1 MADGQATGLTLGG
14 RLKRLSQTYFVDR
27 EIFLR
32 SNDRVQYLRVS
43 ARAQK
48 WLAGAA
54 VVAMGWLTYT
64 TLAFFLSGYME
75 RAKDQEIAQHRLA
88 YFDLLSEV
96 TEYQSQFAQITRN
109 LQENQEYL
117 LSLLGSEQPGA
128 DGATIAGNLKS
139 SETAFAR
146 VAVARGAL
154 REKLQDFESELM
166 QIAGR
171 SGDLQ
176 ERVARLKDTLQST
189 EAERQA
195 VTAARERLDRRLEQ
209 TEQELALASAS
220 KTDLEESVRA
230 LLSELESNEREY
242 VEQIAALEQE
252 RDQRIAAL
260 EQERD
265 QRIAAL
271 EQDRDMR
278 LARLEAARKEAD
290 EKAAATIAGLEQT
303 RDQLNGRIVE
313 LEAGVAAAR
322 ERQRGLEAQIGS
334 LEGALSRALDN
345 GEQLAGDRTHLQLQV
360 ASLESLIA
368 DMRDQQ
374 KELVDRVEV
383 HTADGISGLEQVVTA
398 TGLDVDKLLGEVE
411 GYGGGQGGP
420 FIPADDLL
428 ATDASYELQVSVA
441 MLDQRLDRWEA
452 LHRLVQSLPLHAP
465 LEHYEINSDF
475 GYRKDPINGRSA
487 LHTGTDF
494 GAPRNTALYTTA
506 PGVVTFAG
514 WRGRYGRVVEI
525 DHGYGV
531 KTRFA
536 HLAKISVKK
545 GQSVGL
551 GEEVG
556 LLGSSGRTT
565 GPHLHY
571 EVLFEGKPY
580 DPMNFIKAGKDVF

>member
-1 MADGQATGLTLGG
+1 MADGQASSLSLGKQ
-14 RLKRLSQTYFVDR
+14 LKQLSAAYFVDR

-32 SNDRVQYLRVS
+32 ANDRVRYLKVS
-43 ARAQK
+43 ARAQR

-54 VVAMGWLTYT
+54 VLAVSWLTYS
-64 TLAFFLSGYME
+64 TLAYFLSGYLE
-75 RAKDQEIAQHRLA
+75 RSKDQEIGQHRLA

-96 TEYQSQFAQITRN
+96 TEYQAQFAQITRN
-109 LQENQEYL
+109 LQENQNYL
-117 LSLLGSEQPGA
+117 LSLLGAEQEGLETA
-128 DGATIAGNLKS
+128 GIVGNLKNS
-139 SETAFAR
+139 DTALAR

-154 REKLQDFESELM
+154 REKLQGFESELM
-166 QIAGR
+166 QIADR

-176 ERVARLKDTLQST
+176 EKVSRLKDTLQTT

-195 VTAARERLDRRLEQ
+195 VTMARERLGRRLEQ

-220 KTDLEESVRA
+220 KSELEESVRA
-230 LLSELESNEREY
+230 LLSELQTSDREHA
-242 VEQIAALEQE
+242 EQLATLE
-252 RDQRIAAL
+252 RDRDAAFARNEVARKAAAERAQAEIDALQVTRNQLKDRIAAL
-260 EQERD
+260 E
-265 QRIAAL
+265 
-271 EQDRDMR
+271 
-278 LARLEAARKEAD
+278 
-290 EKAAATIAGLEQT
+290 TS
-303 RDQLNGRIVE
+303 
-313 LEAGVAAAR
+313 VAAAQ
-322 ERQRGLEAQIGS
+322 ERQRGLETQIGS
-334 LEGALSRALDN
+334 LEGALSRALDSS
-345 GEQLAGDRTHLQLQV
+345 EALASDRDHLQLQV
-360 ASLESLIA
+360 TALDSLIA
-368 DMRDQQ
+368 NMRDQQ
-374 KELVDRVEV
+374 QELVDRVEDR
-383 HTADGISGLEQVVTA
+383 TADGISGLEQLVAA
-398 TGLDVDKLLGEVE
+398 TGLDVDKLLGEVV
-411 GYGGGQGGP
+411 GYGGQGGP
-420 FIPADDLL
+420 FIPADNLL
-428 ATDASYELQVSVA
+428 ATDVSYELQVSVA

-452 LHRLVQSLPLHAP
+452 LHRLVQALPLTAP

-487 LHTGTDF
+487 LHTGVDF

-545 GQSVGL
+545 GQNVEV

-571 EVLFEGKPY
+571 EILFEGKPY